1 MQSHPARA
9 QKGTPHSQFLW
20 LPSCSLDL
28 SFKLCVLSE
37 VRWDNGAWA
46 GSLESPGASLPPWP
60 VGCLP
65 PWPCAPSA
73 AGPPPR
79 SQAGSQEGRAGSR
92 ARSCVVTSLRFP
104 SALEG
109 LHSSCEYPCA
119 RGSVALNSKLKTK
132 QTKQN
137 SNTKGPERNCGK
149 KRKSSLPPFFNQ
161 EVPHFHFALGSSN

>member
-1 MQSHPARA
+1 MQSNPARA

-20 LPSCSLDL
+20 SPSCSSDL

-73 AGPPPR
+73 AGPPPG

-92 ARSCVVTSLRFP
+92 ARSCVVTFLRFP

-109 LHSSCEYPCA
+109 LHSSCEHPCA